1 MSKLTYKNLLDA
13 GVHFGHLT
21 RKWDPHMAPYIFM
34 ERNGIHIIDL
44 NKTLV
49 TLEEASNAIRTIVR
63 SGRKVLFVAT
73 KKQAKSIVEEEARR
87 LRMPYVTERWLGGML
102 TNFTTIRKSLKKLS
116 SIEKLMKDESYLN
129 LAKRERL
136 MIAREKDKLAK
147 VLGGISE
154 LTRLPAAIFV
164 VDVRKEHIAVK
175 EAQKLNIPIFAIVD
189 TNSNP
194 NVADFPIPAND
205 DAYKSIDIIVR
216 YLTKAVEEG
225 LLERKK
231 DKEELRLKQEEDEKR
246 HMDEGPDTGMEAE
259 EKKAQKRINKEKEPS
274 KEKPELK
281 ETSAKA
287 KTEVEETTSKGKK
300 EAEKKADTPAE
311 EQAEP
316 DVKKQTESK
325 TEMKAESGVEEKAES
340 TAAKAAAP
348 ETDNTAG
355 SENKV
360 KEEPESGTKTKPG
373 DKTKEEP
380 ESEDKSK
387 SDSEKKAEPVSKKKT
402 EEKTDTKAEKKSDD
416 KVGEPIEA
424 ESSGNK

>member
-1 MSKLTYKNLLDA
+1 MTKLTYKNLLDA

-21 RKWDPHMAPYIFM
+21 RKWDPRMAPYIFM

-49 TLEEASNAIRTIVR
+49 TLEEASNAIRAIVR

-102 TNFTTIRKSLKKLS
+102 TNFSTIRKSLKKLS

-154 LTRLPAAIFV
+154 LTRLPAAVFV

-216 YLTKAVEEG
+216 YLTKAVENG

-231 DKEELRLKQEEDEKR
+231 DKEELKLQQEEDEKR
-246 HMDEGPDTGMEAE
+246 QVDEGTQTVEEAA
-259 EKKAQKRINKEKEPS
+259 EKPVLKARRREKNQS
-274 KEKPELK
+274 KEKAEVKKAAVKEEMAPAKEEKAVVKEEKTPAKEEK
-281 ETSAKA
+281 ETEIKA
-287 KTEVEETTSKGKK
+287 
-300 EAEKKADTPAE
+300 EAEKKT
-311 EQAEP
+311 EP
-316 DVKKQTESK
+316 
-325 TEMKAESGVEEKAES
+325 
-340 TAAKAAAP
+340 
-348 ETDNTAG
+348 
-355 SENKV
+355 KV
-360 KEEPESGTKTKPG
+360 N
-373 DKTKEEP
+373 
-380 ESEDKSK
+380 
-387 SDSEKKAEPVSKKKT
+387 KKT
-402 EEKTDTKAEKKSDD
+402 EDKPEAKAEKKGEA
-416 KVGEPIEA
+416 KVEETIET
-424 ESSGNK
+424 ESTDNK